1 MCFLNLGV
9 KGRNLA
15 RIVTTEPPAIRCN
28 TKHVNKNSL
37 LAAEPIQDVDKNR
50 MPKQTK
56 KTTKKKNKRIPRLP
70 KFMFRF
76 QRRSKQAW
84 VKQREFQRHLASLR
98 LLSLGLTEIANGN
111 TLTACDCV
119 GFETVVCSRIG
130 FSSCTRRSYWTFPA
144 RVCWVTLSWS
154 SPEQIFT
161 LNNST
166 DSPSSQTKSVSSAKQ
181 Y

>member
-56 KTTKKKNKRIPRLP
+56 KNNQKKKQKNTSASKIYVQVPEEVEAGMSKATWISEAPCKPSFVKPGINRNRKR
-70 KFMFRF
+70 
-76 QRRSKQAW
+76 
-84 VKQREFQRHLASLR
+84 
-98 LLSLGLTEIANGN
+98 
-111 TLTACDCV
+111 
-119 GFETVVCSRIG
+119 
-130 FSSCTRRSYWTFPA
+130 
-144 RVCWVTLSWS
+144 
-154 SPEQIFT
+154 
-161 LNNST
+161 
-166 DSPSSQTKSVSSAKQ
+166 
-181 Y
+181 